1 MLYKV
6 KKIEEDLDFGCEE
19 RPEGAPVMAVVTLE
33 DSEQKEMRIRHEDVL
48 LYERDINEN
57 DRVYLDTDGT
67 LQKAIVD
74 VN

>member
-33 DSEQKEMRIRHEDVL
+33 DSEQKEMRIRHEDAL

-57 DRVYLDTDGT
+57 DRVHLDTDGT

>member
-67 LQKAIVD
+67 LQKDIVD

>member
-19 RPEGAPVMAVVTLE
+19 RPEGSPVMAVVTLE
-33 DSEQKEMRIRHEDVL
+33 DSEQKEMRIRHEDAL

>member
-6 KKIEEDLDFGCEE
+6 KKIEEDLYFGCEE

-33 DSEQKEMRIRHEDVL
+33 DSEQKEMRIRHEDAL